1 MNETMMINVDDL
13 PVEEEKMTQLDMSK
27 FGNELFVPR
36 SFAWVINKENIKGV
50 CIMAS
55 TEF

>member
-1 MNETMMINVDDL
+1 MMINVDDL